1 MSCRRV
7 LSSTPLW
14 VWGSETVWDS
24 RERKLT
30 NKKYKYYKLLK
41 SSKKVVGPVSTQALV
56 DWWLGEWGNDFI
68 GVYTNANIIIRAE
81 SADFFF
87 YWWYTEVMKIMSLKV
102 WNGKIEESRVHEIAE
117 VTGLAKGTIH
127 EIVSA
132 LNFHKVSAH
141 WDREMLT

>member
-7 LSSTPLW
+7 LSNTPLW

-30 NKKYKYYKLLK
+30 NKNYKYYKLLE

-56 DWWLGEWGNDFI
+56 DWLLGEWGDEFI
-68 GVYTNANIIIRAE
+68 GVHIDANNVMGAE

-87 YWWYTEVMKIMSLKV
+87 YWWYTEV
-102 WNGKIEESRVHEIAE
+102 
-117 VTGLAKGTIH
+117 LADDGIWH
-127 EIVSA
+127 VPGGI
-132 LNFHKVSAH
+132 NY
-141 WDREMLT
+141 